1 MTVKLGNEEEKREV
15 MRREEGRKRFL
26 TEGVYIDDDMMKRE
40 REVQQRL
47 R

>member
-1 MTVKLGNEEEKREV
+1 MKLGNKEEKREV
-15 MRREEGRKRFL
+15 MRRKRFL